1 LGSHQ
6 TPAYTEA
13 AMTRGQARNTRGPGL
28 ECNLR
33 GYQPRG
39 MPAVSTDGAG
49 RRLSYSTTSSDDGR
63 VR

>member
-6 TPAYTEA
+6 TLAYTEA
-13 AMTRGQARNTRGPGL
+13 AMTRGQARHTRGLPL
-28 ECNLR
+28 ECHLR
-33 GYQPRG
+33 SYQPRG
-39 MPAVSTDGAG
+39 MPAVSTDEAG